1 MRRKVTPMGALKAHN
16 LPKDDLKQVRRIFDD
31 VEGRERYELNL
42 YISGYDEDVSGTPVA
57 LGTPD
62 DGMPS
67 APGDSARGRV

>member
-1 MRRKVTPMGALKAHN
+1 MGALKAHN

-42 YISGYDEDVSGTPVA
+42 YISGYDEDDSGTPVA

-67 APGDSARGRV
+67 APGDSSRGRV